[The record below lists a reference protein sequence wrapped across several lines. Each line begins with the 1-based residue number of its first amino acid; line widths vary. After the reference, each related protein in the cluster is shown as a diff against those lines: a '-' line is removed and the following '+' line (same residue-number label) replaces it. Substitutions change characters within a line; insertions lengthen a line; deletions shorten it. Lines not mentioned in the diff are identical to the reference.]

1 MVLLKWWEASETSAA
16 ALYASAHSW
25 CTVYV
30 FRFCLFLSDMA
41 SKYFRLSSLGRSSDL
56 RDEDDEIEAAAAIC
70 MLQQKLRRGGSV
82 PGHRVYNRDRA
93 GADKQL
99 MADYFVERPLYN
111 EDHFRRRYFV
121 MFTSCPTVY

>member
-1 MVLLKWWEASETSAA
+1 
-16 ALYASAHSW
+16 
-25 CTVYV
+25 
-30 FRFCLFLSDMA
+30 MA

-56 RDEDDEIEAAAAIC
+56 RDEDDEIEVAAAIR
-70 MLQQKLRRGGSV
+70 MLQQKRRGGGGSV

>member
-1 MVLLKWWEASETSAA
+1 
-16 ALYASAHSW
+16 
-25 CTVYV
+25 
-30 FRFCLFLSDMA
+30 MA

-56 RDEDDEIEAAAAIC
+56 RDKDDKIEAAAAIC
-70 MLQQKLRRGGSV
+70 MLQRKRRRGGGGSV
-82 PGHRVYNRDRA
+82 PGHRVYNRDHA

-111 EDHFRRRYFV
+111 EEHFRRRYFV

>member
-1 MVLLKWWEASETSAA
+1 
-16 ALYASAHSW
+16 
-25 CTVYV
+25 
-30 FRFCLFLSDMA
+30 MA

-93 GADKQL
+93 SADKQL